1 MKMDFTRK
9 KGHLEDQR
17 AHARRRTIET
27 EMKEA
32 GYDRNNITRTA
43 NETYIDNLLWPNVQK
58 CIKRIK

>member
-1 MKMDFTRK
+1 M
-9 KGHLEDQR
+9 EDQR

-43 NETYIDNLLWPNVQK
+43 NETDIDNFLSPNVQK
-58 CIKRIK
+58 CIKRVK